1 MQPQVSTDVFETVD
15 SFTSAATA
23 SLGGILVLAGV
34 IIGLTIAI
42 RQKTVPGAIIGIVVG
57 GLIAALGGI
66 IVNVSGVFE
75 ETFTSA
81 SPAHGISQTHVP
93 GDAEKALDSAQGTDA
108 V

>member
-34 IIGLTIAI
+34 VIGLMIAI
-42 RQKTVPGAIIGIVVG
+42 RQKTVGGAIIGIIVG

-66 IVNVSGVFE
+66 IVSLSGVFE

-81 SPAHGISQTHVP
+81 SPAHGISQPHVP
-93 GDAEKALDSAQGTDA
+93 GDAEKALDPAQGSDA